1 VINDPE
7 FERLRHE
14 DEDPQVAESDDTA
27 SQEDEATAERT
38 PPTEQEP
45 NVWMR
50 EGADAP
56 DAADIEDPETQA

>member
-1 VINDPE
+1 MINDPE

-14 DEDPQVAESDDTA
+14 DEDPTVSEDPATQGDDA
-27 SQEDEATAERT
+27 STERMPPKDETS
-38 PPTEQEP
+38 
-45 NVWMR
+45 VWTR